1 MSKPPEFPVN
11 LFDGVPASL
20 SQEKVDNLLLSGQT
34 RIERIVSTGQASP
47 EGFWYDQEEE
57 EWVMVLKGAARLR
70 FQKDQQV
77 VEMKS
82 GDSIFI
88 PAHCLHRV
96 DWTSPDEPTI
106 WLAVFFQKQVKEF

>member
-1 MSKPPEFPVN
+1 METRSESPVN
-11 LFDGVPASL
+11 LFEGVPTSL
-20 SQEKVDNLLLSGQT
+20 TVEQVDQLLQSGRT

-47 EGFWYDQEEE
+47 DGFWYDQEEE
-57 EWVMVLKGAARLR
+57 EWVMVLKGSAKIQ
-70 FQKDQQV
+70 FQKDQRV
-77 VEMKS
+77 VTMHE

-106 WLAVFFQKQVKEF
+106 WLAIFFQK